1 MSARTLSRLAALA
14 LVAASPAFAADF
26 SEGST
31 AKSWNLYA
39 EAPAFFEA
47 KVVDITCEITGDCVD
62 NCGDGSR
69 QIGLLRAKDGEL
81 VFPNKNAQS
90 GFQGA
95 AIDLLPFCGKSV
107 EVDGLLIEDEDI
119 QGAKNIFLVQ
129 KIRETGSTDWTKANT
144 WNTDWAA
151 KHPDAKGKGPWF
163 RRDPRVN
170 AHIAETGYFGLG
182 LEKDAAL
189 IKELFE

>member
-1 MSARTLSRLAALA
+1 MKRIIASALI
-14 LVAASPAFAADF
+14 AASPAAAADF

-47 KVVDITCEITGDCVD
+47 KVVDITCEVTGDCPD
-62 NCGDGSR
+62 NCGDGNR
-69 QIGLLRAKDGEL
+69 QLGLLRAADGVL

-95 AIDLLPFCGKSV
+95 TVDLLPFCGKSV

-119 QGAKNIFLVQ
+119 KGASNIYQVQ
-129 KIRETGSTDWTKANT
+129 TIREAGTEDWTKANT
-144 WNTDWAA
+144 WSKVWAA
-151 KHPDAKGKGPWF
+151 KYPEAKGKGPWF

-170 AHIAETGYFGLG
+170 AHLAETGHFGLG
-182 LEKDAAL
+182 LEKDAEL